1 MTILKKQFSLGHT
14 HTHTIFIFNF
24 QFGTKS
30 FIVIVVV
37 KFLIVFQCLIK
48 TKHVE
53 WKKKVEGNLML
64 RGKHIAV

>member
-1 MTILKKQFSLGHT
+1 MLGSDNQYLKNNFLLDT
-14 HTHTIFIFNF
+14 YTHTIFIFNF

-37 KFLIVFQCLIK
+37 NFLIFFQCLIK

-53 WKKKVEGNLML
+53 WKKS
-64 RGKHIAV
+64 RG

>member
-1 MTILKKQFSLGHT
+1 MLGSDNQYLKNNFLLDT

-37 KFLIVFQCLIK
+37 KFLIVFQCLI
-48 TKHVE
+48 
-53 WKKKVEGNLML
+53 
-64 RGKHIAV
+64 

>member
-1 MTILKKQFSLGHT
+1 MLGSDNQYLKNNFLLDTHT

-37 KFLIVFQCLIK
+37 KFLIVFQCLI
-48 TKHVE
+48 
-53 WKKKVEGNLML
+53 
-64 RGKHIAV
+64 